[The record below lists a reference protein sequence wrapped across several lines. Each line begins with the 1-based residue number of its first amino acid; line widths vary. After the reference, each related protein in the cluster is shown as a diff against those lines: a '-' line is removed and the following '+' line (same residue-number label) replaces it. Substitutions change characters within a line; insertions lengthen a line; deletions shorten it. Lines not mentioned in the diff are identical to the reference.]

1 MTDNESMDNSS
12 ATENIK
18 KFNDSVNYAHNP
30 VENENLKKNDDS
42 NQWTIKKDG
51 ECKYIDEIKNK
62 IDEFNSKELYKLK
75 KIENYYQEKWFDWFT
90 ISNYHIC
97 NNYNKFYKP
106 CKEFNYVP
114 TKDNIKKC
122 IEGKNYNYGVY
133 EDTFSYTPIS
143 IIFLLGCS
151 KEELIEIYLYE
162 LIKTIKNKEFDDN
175 YELIKRFKNIGL
187 QESIKKVE
195 IENSKNILKNI
206 LNTDKIYEDVLNEI
220 IKSINNIIDFS
231 DKQNEFDLKEIILY
245 QKLVPYYKN
254 KNIIKKPDFIFVNN
268 KETTNEDFDKY
279 LYKDE
284 SKKKMVFNYLKYAK
298 DKIANIFNDDIEDD
312 EIIKKYKKNLCWY
325 EHFNKDNKSK
335 IDILFD
341 ILKKACYICFT
352 NIPIVDNIED
362 LYNKEI
368 KKTVGEDLKIS
379 INDMIKKYKNNI
391 DIDIDIDKVNDIK
404 SSDKIGKK
412 NSKDICNPSN
422 IDPNLFDNMFGKS
435 ILKYLIYFIAIVII
449 IFYIL
454 FIYIIV
460 IAAWGSF
467 ANVFNYIFFGIYYII
482 NTIYILFYR
491 IFINKEYKDTKQD
504 IINIHKKSLEFE
516 ILWNRLLLFSTVF
529 IKNKKA
535 PIVILVLF
543 SLLIIIITIIY
554 ILYDNI
560 SIFLK

>member
-1 MTDNESMDNSS
+1 MT

-18 KFNDSVNYAHNP
+18 TFNDSVNYTHNP
-30 VENENLKKNDDS
+30 VENENLNDGS

-75 KIENYYQEKWFDWFT
+75 KIKNYYQEKWFDWFT
-90 ISNYHIC
+90 ISNYHIG

-106 CKEFNYVP
+106 CDEFNYVP

-122 IEGKNYNYGVY
+122 IERKNYNYGVY

-175 YELIKRFKNIGL
+175 YKLIKKFKDIKL
-187 QESIKKVE
+187 EDSIKKVE
-195 IENSKNILKNI
+195 FENSKNILKDI
-206 LNTDKIYEDVLNEI
+206 LDTDKIYEDVRNEI
-220 IKSINNIIDFS
+220 IKSINNIINICN
-231 DKQNEFDLKEIILY
+231 KPNELNLEEIILY

-268 KETTNEDFDKY
+268 KEKTDEDFDKY

-298 DKIANIFNDDIEDD
+298 DKIAYIFENDIGDD
-312 EIIKKYKKNLCWY
+312 QKEEYKTNLCWY
-325 EHFNKDNKSK
+325 EHFNTNNKSK
-335 IDILFD
+335 EIDILFD
-341 ILKKACYICFT
+341 ILKRACYICFT
-352 NIPIVDNIED
+352 NDPIVNNFEN

-368 KKTVGEDLKIS
+368 KKTVGEDLKINI
-379 INDMIKKYKNNI
+379 INMIDKYKKEEKKQERI
-391 DIDIDIDKVNDIK
+391 EKESEQESEEK
-404 SSDKIGKK
+404 SSDKKEK
-412 NSKDICNPSN
+412 EKEICEPSN
-422 IDPNLFDNMFGKS
+422 IKPDLFDNMFVKS

-460 IAAWGSF
+460 VAAWGSF

-516 ILWNRLLLFSTVF
+516 ILWNRLLLFSTVY

-543 SLLIIIITIIY
+543 SLLIITITIIY

-560 SIFLK
+560 SVFLK

>member
-1 MTDNESMDNSS
+1 MT

-18 KFNDSVNYAHNP
+18 KFNDSVNYIHNP
-30 VENENLKKNDDS
+30 EENENLNGSS

-51 ECKYIDEIKNK
+51 ECKYIDKIKNK
-62 IDEFNSKELYKLK
+62 IDEFNSKELYKFK
-75 KIENYYQEKWFDWFT
+75 NIENYYQEKWFDWFT
-90 ISNYHIC
+90 ISNYHIG

-106 CKEFNYVP
+106 CEKFKYVP

-122 IEGKNYNYGVY
+122 IERKDYNYGEY

-151 KEELIEIYLYE
+151 EEILIEIYLYE
-162 LIKTIKNKEFDDN
+162 LIKTIKNKEFDDT
-175 YELIKRFKNIGL
+175 YKLINEFKKDGL
-187 QESIKKVE
+187 EQSIKKVE
-195 IENSKNILKNI
+195 FENSKNILKDI
-206 LNTDKIYEDVLNEI
+206 LDTDKIYEDVRNEI
-220 IKSINNIIDFS
+220 IISINNIINICN
-231 DKQNEFDLKEIILY
+231 KPNELNLEEIILY

-268 KETTNEDFDKY
+268 KEKTDEDFDKY

-298 DKIANIFNDDIEDD
+298 DKIAYIFENNIDNETINN
-312 EIIKKYKKNLCWY
+312 YKKDLCWY
-325 EHFNKDNKSK
+325 EHFNTNNKSK
-335 IDILFD
+335 EIDILFD
-341 ILKKACYICFT
+341 ILKRACYICFT
-352 NIPIVDNIED
+352 NNPIENNFEN

-368 KKTVGEDLKIS
+368 KKTVGEDLKINI
-379 INDMIKKYKNNI
+379 INMIEKYKQKEI
-391 DIDIDIDKVNDIK
+391 E
-404 SSDKIGKK
+404 KISEKK
-412 NSKDICNPSN
+412 NQENILKEESKEQKPCEPSK
-422 IDPNLFDNMFGKS
+422 IKPDLFDNMFVKS
-435 ILKYLIYFIAIVII
+435 ILKYLTYFIAIVII

-460 IAAWGSF
+460 VAAWGSF

-516 ILWNRLLLFSTVF
+516 ILWNRLLLFSTVY

-543 SLLIIIITIIY
+543 SLLIITITIIY

-560 SIFLK
+560 SIFFK